1 MSRVALRRKPLPDQ
15 PGWDHITL
23 LDRHQVAARLGIG
36 LWTFGRMVK
45 SGQFPRPIEATPN
58 SFRWS
63 VSTVKAWVEQKAREP
78 RKPRALR
85 GVIAWRAGI
94 KRSRPRIR
102 LYD

>member
-1 MSRVALRRKPLPDQ
+1 MSSVVLRRKVLPDQ
-15 PGWDHITL
+15 PGLDHITL

-36 LWTFGRMVK
+36 VWSLGRMVK
-45 SGQFPRPIEATPN
+45 SGQFPRQIEVSPNCYRWTVAT
-58 SFRWS
+58 
-63 VSTVKAWVEQKAREP
+63 VAAWIEQKAREP

-85 GVIAWRAGI
+85 GVIARRAGI